1 MNPHITAEQRELVG
15 MVREFCEREIDSHV
29 HEWDRNEVFPVDVF
43 RKLGEMGILGIP
55 LPEEFSGGG
64 GSFFDYILSVEELSK
79 HDAGLA
85 CAYCVHLSAH
95 ARTVMEFGTP
105 EQKAAYL
112 PKLARG
118 EWIGAFALTEPH
130 CGSDAAALRTRADR
144 DGDFFILN
152 GTKQWITN
160 AKSAGLFLLFART
173 DPQSEGAKGITAF
186 LVEAGTPGLVVD
198 RKTHKLG
205 MRTSETYDLLLKD
218 CRVGR
223 SAVIGEIGEGFKIAM
238 KTLDGGRIGIA
249 AQALG
254 IAQASLDEA
263 KKFAQQREAFGQP
276 ISRFQAIQ
284 WKIADMAVRI
294 NAARQLT
301 YRAAIAKDNGQ
312 PHTKEGAMAKVF
324 ASRVAR
330 ESANESLQIHGGYG
344 YTEEFP
350 VERYYRDAKVTEIYE
365 GTSEIQKIVI
375 SRALLQPRR
384 GLQPA
389 SR

>member
-1 MNPHITAEQRELVG
+1 MNPHITEEQRELVG
-15 MVREFCEREIDSHV
+15 MVREFCEREIDPHAHS
-29 HEWDRNEVFPVDVF
+29 WDRGEIFPADVF
-43 RKLGEMGILGIP
+43 RKMGEMGLLGIP
-55 LPEEFSGGG
+55 LPDEYGGGG

-95 ARTVMEFGTP
+95 ARTVLEFGSP
-105 EQKAAYL
+105 EQRAAYL

-144 DGDFFILN
+144 DGEFFILN

-205 MRTSETYDLLLKD
+205 MRSSETYDLLLKD
-218 CRVGR
+218 CRVPR
-223 SAVIGEIGEGFKIAM
+223 TAVIGEIGEGFKIAM

-276 ISRFQAIQ
+276 IARFQAIQ

-301 YRAAIAKDNGQ
+301 YRAAIAKDSRQ

-324 ASRVAR
+324 ASRIAR
-330 ESANESLQIHGGYG
+330 ECANESLQVHGGYG

-375 SRALLQPRR
+375 SRALLQPQRVR
-384 GLQPA
+384 QPA
-389 SR
+389 IR